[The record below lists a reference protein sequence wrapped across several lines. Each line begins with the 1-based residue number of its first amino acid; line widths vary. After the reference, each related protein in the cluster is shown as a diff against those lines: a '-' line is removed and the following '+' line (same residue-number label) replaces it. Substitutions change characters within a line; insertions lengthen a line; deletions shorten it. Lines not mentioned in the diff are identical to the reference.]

1 MPSSGS
7 KYMRFEDGAV
17 QFQFSL
23 FLDVIIRN
31 IRAQEI
37 DGQGHEA
44 SFYCTSFMTNG
55 SSGEINS
62 TGTQL

>member
-1 MPSSGS
+1 LEIETNTQYNLNKQTNKATRMASSGS

-23 FLDVIIRN
+23 RLSVIIRN
-31 IRAQEI
+31 IRAQKI

-44 SFYCTSFMTNG
+44 SF
-55 SSGEINS
+55 
-62 TGTQL
+62 